1 MKCIHLHFFST
12 VDYDKFTQLLLL
24 RKCFSFTSILKEFS
38 LNTEFHAI
46 DYLLWEFWNIFLPS
60 NFTLWKNHIVIF
72 FFFFAV
78 TTLKLICIF
87 FSFGCFFD
95 FYIFSFQ
102 PLHYDVHSFL
112 LSFFLTK
119 SVVHVGCMDVYMYFS
134 PWILHLFCSFLYFL
148 FSPHCPSVDKLYD
161 MFQST
166 IITFLLFLLL

>member
-1 MKCIHLHFFST
+1 MLYAGYSILWDYFLFARLFHSAFLCFFPGITSFSLKCIHLHFFST

-60 NFTLWKNHIVIF
+60 NFTLWKNHIGFFF

-87 FSFGCFFD
+87 F
-95 FYIFSFQ
+95 
-102 PLHYDVHSFL
+102 FL
-112 LSFFLTK
+112 
-119 SVVHVGCMDVYMYFS
+119 
-134 PWILHLFCSFLYFL
+134 W
-148 FSPHCPSVDKLYD
+148 
-161 MFQST
+161 
-166 IITFLLFLLL
+166 LLFWLLYLQFSATSLWCT